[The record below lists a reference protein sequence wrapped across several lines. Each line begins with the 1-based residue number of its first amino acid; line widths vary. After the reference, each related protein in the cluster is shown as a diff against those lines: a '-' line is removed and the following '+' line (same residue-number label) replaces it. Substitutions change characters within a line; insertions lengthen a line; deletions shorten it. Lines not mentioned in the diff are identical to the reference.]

1 MTLLPQPSVLV
12 VDDSP
17 DIHML
22 VEVRLRPEGVV
33 VHHAESGEL
42 GLKLAR
48 ELKPDLILL
57 DVDMPGLSGLDVCR
71 ELKRGPCA
79 GIPVIFLTGAADVQA
94 KVEGF
99 DAGAVDYVTKPFEPT
114 ELRARVRAALRT
126 KRYLDLLEARAHI
139 DGLTGLRNRAY
150 LDLRIADE
158 LAAACRYG
166 REVSLVMIDVDHFKG
181 HNDHHGHPFGDQV
194 LQTLGE
200 LLAASVR
207 SADVACRFGGEEFA
221 LVLTETDGPSAA
233 ILAER
238 IRVKIAGLPFK
249 VRGQAVL
256 VTASLG
262 VASTTDFA
270 DRSKIIP
277 ATLLSLADGA
287 LYNAKRSG
295 RNRVLAAA

>member
-1 MTLLPQPSVLV
+1 MALSQPSVLV

-22 VEVRLRPEGVV
+22 VEVRLRPEGVT
-33 VHHAESGEL
+33 VHHAEGGAE
-42 GLKLAR
+42 GLRLAR

-57 DVDMPGLSGLDVCR
+57 DVDMPGLSGLEVCR
-71 ELKRGPCA
+71 ELKRGPTSV
-79 GIPVIFLTGAADVQA
+79 IPVIFLTGAADVQA

-139 DGLTGLRNRAY
+139 DGLTGLRNRSY
-150 LDLRIADE
+150 FDTRLADE
-158 LAAACRYG
+158 LAAARRYG
-166 REVSLVMIDVDHFKG
+166 REVALVMLDVDHFKG

-200 LLAASVR
+200 LLSSSVR
-207 SADVACRFGGEEFA
+207 SSDAACRYGGEEFA
-221 LVLTETDGPSAA
+221 LVLTETTGPNAL

-238 IRVKIAGLPFK
+238 VRERIAALPFK
-249 VRGQAVL
+249 MRGQDVL

-262 VASTTDFA
+262 IASTTDFA
-270 DRSKIIP
+270 DRTTVTSGPLI
-277 ATLLSLADGA
+277 ALADGA
-287 LYNAKRSG
+287 LYAAKRAG
-295 RNRVLAAA
+295 RNRVLLAA